1 MWIVVFLQHIIF
13 VVKQRKTYNE
23 NKKNVYFLLL
33 TIQEVSKMPKNQTF
47 FLIFLSFFISC
58 AQFTGSEIDQESSK
72 KTEKQRSMEEK
83 IEKNDYR
90 LPSDSPLMR
99 GEGGLS
105 LQNMLGI
112 NPAENYSVNSILFS
126 VALDKLDFMPLLSVD
141 ANSGVIVTDWYSFDE
156 GQTRIKINIRVLN
169 EEMSNESL
177 NINLFTQ
184 VYENNIWVDKGIDK
198 EQAEKIKKNILST
211 ARNLK
216 IASEL

>member
-1 MWIVVFLQHIIF
+1 MLKNHTFL
-13 VVKQRKTYNE
+13 
-23 NKKNVYFLLL
+23 
-33 TIQEVSKMPKNQTF
+33 
-47 FLIFLSFFISC
+47 LIFLSFFISC
-58 AQFTGSEIDQESSK
+58 AQFTSSEIDQESSK
-72 KTEKQRSMEEK
+72 KTEKQRAMEAK

-112 NPAENYSVNSILFS
+112 KPAENYSVNSILFS

-141 ANSGVIVTDWYSFDE
+141 ARSGVIVTDWYSFDE

>member
-1 MWIVVFLQHIIF
+1 MLKNHTFL
-13 VVKQRKTYNE
+13 
-23 NKKNVYFLLL
+23 
-33 TIQEVSKMPKNQTF
+33 
-47 FLIFLSFFISC
+47 LIFLSFFISC
-58 AQFTGSEIDQESSK
+58 AQFTSSEIDQESSK
-72 KTEKQRSMEEK
+72 KTEKQRAMEAK

-112 NPAENYSVNSILFS
+112 KPAENYSVNSILFS
-126 VALDKLDFMPLLSVD
+126 VALDKLYFMPLLSVD
-141 ANSGVIVTDWYSFDE
+141 ARSGVIVTDWYSFDE

>member
-1 MWIVVFLQHIIF
+1 
-13 VVKQRKTYNE
+13 
-23 NKKNVYFLLL
+23 
-33 TIQEVSKMPKNQTF
+33 MPKNHTF
-47 FLIFLSFFISC
+47 LLIFLSFFISC

-72 KTEKQRSMEEK
+72 KTEKQRSMEAK